1 MLRLARLA
9 ALAFVALSGVAPAR
23 AAELVLFERAG
34 CVWCAR
40 WNEEVGGAYDKT
52 EEGRRA
58 KLRRVD
64 IAKGMPADLAAV
76 KAVVYTPTFVLVED
90 GREVGRIEGYQDN
103 AFFYG
108 YLDRLLEKAEQAKKP
123 AVGG

>member
-1 MLRLARLA
+1 
-9 ALAFVALSGVAPAR
+9 
-23 AAELVLFERAG
+23 
-34 CVWCAR
+34 
-40 WNEEVGGAYDKT
+40 
-52 EEGRRA
+52 
-58 KLRRVD
+58 
-64 IAKGMPADLAAV
+64 KGMPADLAAV